1 VGGAEKDGEDHS
13 SDNRDQIAFSLDEKP
28 RCLEI
33 MAHDFKV
40 PSAPRYRAVFRR
52 LSIRGEEM
60 AKICGVSIMSL
71 YSYLD
76 VFPRDPETF
85 SKIPAE
91 VLEAFLLLRCK
102 NIYFYTSPPNHSVPW
117 LWILANVF
125 VADSLANLLD
135 AYRDLGIKT
144 YSIKVILDAGVD
156 KYWRKPCSEL
166 PVDYD
171 NSYWNVFWTS
181 VDRIKSLAKEFGF
194 FYEVTV
200 PDYVDDYSSAWGG
213 KHCLWIDNYT
223 NIDRTLDNVFY
234 ILSQDKSVPW
244 LLPAQGYED
253 VPQSI
258 LKAIEVYM
266 ESRLH
271 KKYRIGL
278 ANLCTSKKAS
288 LIVKTIQ
295 LARELC
301 NDCRYHVFGPSLTA
315 IKKSIALSYLQPGD
329 SWDSTAWTYP
339 RGSGWSAK
347 TADERIQYFLFYLRH
362 IVDGFVGGGDA

>member
-1 VGGAEKDGEDHS
+1 MA
-13 SDNRDQIAFSLDEKP
+13 RAFS
-28 RCLEI
+28 
-33 MAHDFKV
+33 V
-40 PSAPRYRAVFRR
+40 PSASKRRRVFSRASSSFKRYAEV
-52 LSIRGEEM
+52 
-60 AKICGVSIMSL
+60 CGIYPSTL
-71 YSYLD
+71 YYYLD
-76 VFPRDPETF
+76 VFPRDPGKF

-91 VLEAFLLLRCK
+91 VIEAFLLLRCK

-166 PVDYD
+166 PIDYD
-171 NSYWNVFWTS
+171 DSYWNTFWNALDT
-181 VDRIKSLAKEFGF
+181 IKKLYKEFGF
-194 FYEVTV
+194 FYEVTA
-200 PDYVDDYSSAWGG
+200 PDYVDDYSAAWGR

-223 NIDRTLDNVFY
+223 NIDRTLENVFY
-234 ILSQDKSVPW
+234 IIEQDKKIQW
-244 LLPAQGYED
+244 LLPAQGFED
-253 VPQSI
+253 VPESI
-258 LKAIEVYM
+258 LKAIEVYVAHG
-266 ESRLH
+266 LH
-271 KKYRIGL
+271 RRYRIGL

-288 LIVKTIQ
+288 MIVETIR
-295 LARELC
+295 LAREFC
-301 NDCRYHVFGPSLTA
+301 KECRYHVFGPSLTA
-315 IKKSIALSYLQPGD
+315 VKKSIALGYLQPGD

-347 TADERIQYFLFYLRH
+347 TVDERIQYFLFYLRH

>member
-1 VGGAEKDGEDHS
+1 MARV
-13 SDNRDQIAFSLDEKP
+13 FS
-28 RCLEI
+28 
-33 MAHDFKV
+33 V
-40 PSAPRYRAVFRR
+40 PSASKRRRVFSRASSSLKRYAEV
-52 LSIRGEEM
+52 
-60 AKICGVSIMSL
+60 CGVHPSTL
-71 YSYLD
+71 YYYLD
-76 VFPRDPETF
+76 LFPKEPEAF
-85 SKIPAE
+85 SRIPAE
-91 VLEAFLLLRCK
+91 VVEAFLLLKCRS
-102 NIYFYTSPPNHSVPW
+102 IYFYSVPPNHVVPW
-117 LWILANVF
+117 PWLLINVF
-125 VADSLANLLD
+125 TVNSLAGLLD
-135 AYRDLGIKT
+135 RYRSLGIKT
-144 YSIKVILDAGVD
+144 YQVQVVLDAGVD
-156 KYWRKPCSEL
+156 KWWRKPCSEL

-200 PDYVDDYSSAWGG
+200 PDYVDDYSSAWGR

-271 KKYRIGL
+271 EKYRIGL

-362 IVDGFVGGGDA
+362 IVDEFVGGGDA

>member
-1 VGGAEKDGEDHS
+1 MARV
-13 SDNRDQIAFSLDEKP
+13 FS
-28 RCLEI
+28 
-33 MAHDFKV
+33 V
-40 PSAPRYRAVFRR
+40 PSASKRRRVFSRASSSFKRYAEV
-52 LSIRGEEM
+52 
-60 AKICGVSIMSL
+60 CGIHPSTL
-71 YSYLD
+71 YYYLD
-76 VFPRDPETF
+76 VFPKDPGKF
-85 SKIPAE
+85 SKIAAE
-91 VLEAFLLLRCK
+91 VIEAFLLLRCK

-200 PDYVDDYSSAWGG
+200 PDYVDDYSSAWGK

-315 IKKSIALSYLQPGD
+315 IKKSIALSHLQPGD